1 MKTAKKILF
10 IVALA
15 LTCGLATTLK
25 AQNLYV
31 ANLNNTIGEYGLDG
45 STVIASLISGLGYP
59 GGIGCDGVVAVA
71 AAQIVESS
79 IGGHRPPLQQ
89 SAPAAARGLARP
101 AWFGPESL

>member
-71 AAQIVESS
+71 AAQIV
-79 IGGHRPPLQQ
+79 
-89 SAPAAARGLARP
+89 
-101 AWFGPESL
+101 